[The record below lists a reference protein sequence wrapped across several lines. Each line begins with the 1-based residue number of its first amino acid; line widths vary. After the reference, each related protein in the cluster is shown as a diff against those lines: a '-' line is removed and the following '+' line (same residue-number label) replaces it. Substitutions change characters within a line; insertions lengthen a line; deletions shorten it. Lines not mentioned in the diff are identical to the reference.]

1 MDRNIR
7 VLVTRP
13 CIDKLP
19 GQQGRWWQSKA
30 KAAIATDQQRLY
42 RCVNCFCYM
51 CSGHGC
57 TEQAHSS
64 KAAARMDVAVS
75 AIKDTHSSMDRQQ

>member
-1 MDRNIR
+1 MHHFEAATPVDRNIR

-30 KAAIATDQQRLY
+30 KAAIATDQQSLHHGI
-42 RCVNCFCYM
+42 NFC
-51 CSGHGC
+51 CSSAVAMAAQNKQ
-57 TEQAHSS
+57 T
-64 KAAARMDVAVS
+64 AAR
-75 AIKDTHSSMDRQQ
+75 HQQRLM